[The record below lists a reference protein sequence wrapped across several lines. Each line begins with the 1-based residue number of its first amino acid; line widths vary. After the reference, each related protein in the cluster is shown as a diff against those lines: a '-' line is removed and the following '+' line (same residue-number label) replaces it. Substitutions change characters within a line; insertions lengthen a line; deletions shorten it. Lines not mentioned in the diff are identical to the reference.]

1 MSARRLVDRVLLT
14 SWRAAVEF
22 VDDRAHRPAAQIAF
36 YGALSSIPLA
46 LLLVATFGLVVDDA
60 EVRAQVIDTVFAY
73 IPLANAEDRGV
84 LERALTA
91 SLASAGRLGILS
103 ILLLVAA
110 ASGIMSSLRNAINVA
125 WDLEGSPP
133 LVRRKA
139 LDLALVLGGVFVLAL
154 SLSVALPHQAA
165 ERLDPGRSDASLA
178 AALLE
183 LVGEVV
189 PYAFTALVILFLYR
203 ALPMERPRVRDIW
216 PGAIVAAL
224 LLAAVK
230 GALEV
235 YFEYFAD
242 FGALYGPLGAL
253 MALLIFS
260 FGSAIALVFGAE
272 FASEWSRLPS
282 DEEVRSRV
290 AAGLRR
296 VPLLA
301 RRS

>member
-1 MSARRLVDRVLLT
+1 M
-14 SWRAAVEF
+14 
-22 VDDRAHRPAAQIAF
+22 
-36 YGALSSIPLA
+36 
-46 LLLVATFGLVVDDA
+46 
-60 EVRAQVIDTVFAY
+60 
-73 IPLANAEDRGV
+73 
-84 LERALTA
+84 
-91 SLASAGRLGILS
+91 
-103 ILLLVAA
+103 
-110 ASGIMSSLRNAINVA
+110 
-125 WDLEGSPP
+125 
-133 LVRRKA
+133 
-139 LDLALVLGGVFVLAL
+139 
-154 SLSVALPHQAA
+154 
-165 ERLDPGRSDASLA
+165 
-178 AALLE
+178 LLE

-216 PGAIVAAL
+216 PGAVVAAL

>member
-1 MSARRLVDRVLLT
+1 MSARRLVDRVLLA

-139 LDLALVLGGVFVLAL
+139 LDLALVLGVTIALAL
-154 SLSVALPHQAA
+154 SLLVTLPHRAA
-165 ERLDPGRSDASLA
+165 ASLDDRADVGWLA
-178 AALLE
+178 AALLDG
-183 LVGEVV
+183 VG
-189 PYAFTALVILFLYR
+189 
-203 ALPMERPRVRDIW
+203 
-216 PGAIVAAL
+216 
-224 LLAAVK
+224 
-230 GALEV
+230 
-235 YFEYFAD
+235 
-242 FGALYGPLGAL
+242 
-253 MALLIFS
+253 
-260 FGSAIALVFGAE
+260 
-272 FASEWSRLPS
+272 
-282 DEEVRSRV
+282 
-290 AAGLRR
+290 
-296 VPLLA
+296 
-301 RRS
+301 